1 MTHSTYFHCLMRML
15 LLTLAAVVPD
25 FAAAQVVTVSDEIP
39 MTRDANY
46 DLLGFYDGRFLLS
59 RQTAHEVTLL
69 AFDQKMSQIS
79 EKSLALDLKKPAIIA
94 VIPAKNTVDVYFV
107 NPQKDRIS
115 LHLRR
120 FDGMGTLKDSLLIKE
135 IPWIGI
141 LPEYKVTMSDNR
153 EKAVVHG
160 MDREDNLQ
168 VYFIDLNTTTLIAD
182 HVYSLNQMDF
192 RSRFRKILLS
202 NQSDLLILLDNAE
215 SSGRKED
222 YEVSVLVSS
231 PDVAMPRLYPSRIG
245 PANFYSP
252 AFKLDETN
260 RRVVFVSPFAGKN
273 ISECLGIA
281 YSAFDLVSNTW
292 QNVQLV
298 TFDPELL
305 EAKRS
310 GRRSR
315 AEGISDLYLDNLI
328 LREDGGALVFLEERR
343 EFERSLYQGR
353 RDFYG
358 MRFAIDY
365 YYDDIYAIAIRPDG
379 QNHWQ
384 KRFPKKQ
391 YSFDDDALY
400 SSFFLFASPSSLRV
414 IYNDEIKNENTVSE
428 YILTGGGISER
439 RNVLNT
445 NRQDLRL
452 QVRYSLQVS
461 SNEFIIPS
469 VRRNRLKMV
478 KVSYSE

>member
-1 MTHSTYFHCLMRML
+1 
-15 LLTLAAVVPD
+15 
-25 FAAAQVVTVSDEIP
+25 
-39 MTRDANY
+39 
-46 DLLGFYDGRFLLS
+46 
-59 RQTAHEVTLL
+59 
-69 AFDQKMSQIS
+69 
-79 EKSLALDLKKPAIIA
+79 
-94 VIPAKNTVDVYFV
+94 
-107 NPQKDRIS
+107 
-115 LHLRR
+115 
-120 FDGMGTLKDSLLIKE
+120 
-135 IPWIGI
+135 
-141 LPEYKVTMSDNR
+141 
-153 EKAVVHG
+153 
-160 MDREDNLQ
+160 
-168 VYFIDLNTTTLIAD
+168 VYFIDLNTTTLLAD

-215 SSGRKED
+215 SASRKDD

-231 PDVAMPRLYPSRIG
+231 PDVAMPRLYPFRIG
-245 PANFYSP
+245 PATFYSP

-260 RRVVFVSPFAGKN
+260 RRVVFVSPFSGKN
-273 ISECLGIA
+273 ITECLGIA
-281 YSAFDLVSNTW
+281 YTAFDLVSYTW

-298 TFDPELL
+298 TFDAELL

-365 YYDDIYAIAIRPDG
+365 YYDDIYAIAIHPDG
-379 QNHWQ
+379 QRHWQ

-400 SSFFLFASPSSLRV
+400 SSFFIFSSPSSLKI

-461 SNEFIIPS
+461 PNEFIIPS

-478 KVSYSE
+478 KVSYSG